1 MAAGDDAPRP
11 ISLFYSYSHRDEDLR
26 QKLQEHLAVLRR
38 AGLVSEWHDRNIDA
52 GDEWAKEIDR
62 NLFSADIILLLVSPS
77 FIASDYCWSVE
88 VKKALERHDRGEAVV
103 VPVILRPCRWGLTG
117 FARLQAV
124 PKDARAVTAW
134 PNEDAA
140 FDDVAGRIEALVE
153 RIRVE
158 RAPTARPHPD
168 PLPQAGEG
176 GTRGSVRVRAF
187 KDLAVFRDGDAPW
200 FPEMV
205 VIPSGTFLMGSPP
218 GEEGRSDDE
227 GPQHRVTIGY
237 RFALGKYAVRFS
249 EYDHFC
255 EVTKREKPEDRGWGR
270 GQRPVITVSWL
281 DAVAYCEWL
290 TKETGQPYRLPSE
303 AEWEYGARAGTTTP
317 FSFGG
322 TISPKQANYDGNYT
336 YGGGSKG
343 EYRQRTVP
351 VGTLPA
357 NPRGLHEMHGNV
369 REWVEDVWHDSYA
382 GAPADGSAWTDG
394 EGKDSSRLRV
404 ARGGSW
410 YNYPRL
416 LRSAFRVRY
425 PPGGR
430 YLNLG
435 FRLARTLD

>member
-1 MAAGDDAPRP
+1 MAAGDDTPRP

-26 QKLQEHLAVLRR
+26 QKLQEHLAVLRWDER
-38 AGLVSEWHDRNIDA
+38 IAEWHDRNIDA
-52 GDEWAKEIDR
+52 GDDWAKAIDD
-62 NLFSADIILLLVSPS
+62 NLKSADIVLLLVSAS
-77 FIASDYCWSVE
+77 FLASPYCWGKEMST
-88 VKKALERHDRGEAVV
+88 ALERNARGEATVI
-103 VPVILRPCRWGLTG
+103 PVILKPCQWRQTRLKD
-117 FARLQAV
+117 LQAA
-124 PKDARAVTAW
+124 PTDGRAATLW
-134 PNEDAA
+134 PNLDEA
-140 FDDVAGRIEALVE
+140 FDDVAAKIVHVVDELRRKRDA
-153 RIRVE
+153 
-158 RAPTARPHPD
+158 ARPHPA

-176 GTRGSVRVRAF
+176 GTRGSGRVRAF
-187 KDLAVFRDGDAPW
+187 KDLEVFRDIDAPW
-200 FPEMV
+200 CPEMV

-218 GEEGRSDDE
+218 DEEGRYDNE
-227 GPQHRVTIGY
+227 GPQHRVTIGS

-255 EVTKREKPEDRGWGR
+255 EVTKREKPEDQDWGR
-270 GQRPVITVSWL
+270 GQRPVINVSWL

-303 AEWEYGARAGTTTP
+303 GEWEYGARAGTTTP

-357 NPRGLHEMHGNV
+357 NPWGLHEMHGNV
-369 REWVEDVWHDSYA
+369 WEWVEDVWHDSYA

-404 ARGGSW
+404 DRGGSW
-410 YNYPRL
+410 HLIPRY
-416 LRSAFRVRY
+416 LRSAYR
-425 PPGGR
+425 GGGVPDGR
-430 YLNLG
+430 GVSLG